1 MGVWGAAQA
10 LAFALGGLLGTAM
23 ADLAG
28 QWMSQLATAYG
39 SVFLLEALAFLLAA
53 ILGGR
58 LSTVDPTTTA
68 PSPYDP
74 APGPPL
80 RAPPPE
86 ETCRA

>member
-39 SVFLLEALAFLLAA
+39 SVFLLEAVAFLLAA

-68 PSPYDP
+68 ASPYDP
-74 APGPPL
+74 APDHPL